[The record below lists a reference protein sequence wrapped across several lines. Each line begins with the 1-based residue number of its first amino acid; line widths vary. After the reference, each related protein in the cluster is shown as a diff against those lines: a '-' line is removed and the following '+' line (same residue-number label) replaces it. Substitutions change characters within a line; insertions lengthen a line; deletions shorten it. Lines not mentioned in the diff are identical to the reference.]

1 MRRVA
6 VAMSF
11 SSSGE
16 WTAPSPRN
24 GARKSL
30 RTMEAE
36 VFRRRTM
43 GRVMRMK
50 TSMGPATA
58 RAMRSARWRARDLGT
73 SSPRRTSK

>member
-1 MRRVA
+1 MA

-11 SSSGE
+11 NSSGE

-30 RTMEAE
+30 RTTAAE
-36 VFRRRTM
+36 VFSSFTI